1 MSKTKALLLAL
12 LDLSIAGLSD
22 SLISMPPDT
31 KQLLQNY
38 LFTLPTWN
46 KLKLSVYGNAL
57 EFILLKV
64 INYSLT
70 VS

>member
-1 MSKTKALLLAL
+1 
-12 LDLSIAGLSD
+12 
-22 SLISMPPDT
+22 MPPDT